1 MVATVGME
9 FTFKVFETVI
19 AVTLVY
25 EFSAIKVI
33 YFMDL

>member
-1 MVATVGME
+1 MVVTVGKE

-19 AVTLVY
+19 VVTLVY
-25 EFSAIKVI
+25 EFSTIKVI